1 MRDATFFMTPGPSCD
16 LGPRPHRRAA
26 ARGDGT
32 TLTHSKPLAQD
43 EVKRLR
49 EIAREL
55 RRDIVTMV
63 YTAGSG
69 HCGGSMSATEV
80 ISSLYFG
87 GVLRYDAKNPKWP
100 ERDRFVLSKG
110 HATPILYSTLSH
122 AGFFPHEDLLTFRK
136 IDSHLQGHGHM
147 RYTPGV
153 EMTTG
158 SLGQGFGA
166 AIGMALGMRLD
177 NSPGHVY
184 VMIGDGEADEGA
196 IWEGGMAAPH
206 YKVDNLTCILDRNGI
221 QMDGWTEQVMAHRD
235 LKAKWAAF
243 GWHVIEID
251 GHRFAEILPALRHRE
266 TGKPVMIIAKTVKG
280 KGVSFMENN
289 PAFHGKPPTKEQLE
303 KALVEIDAGSIGD

>member
-1 MRDATFFMTPGPSCD
+1 LWQKSG
-16 LGPRPHRRAA
+16 RPE
-26 ARGDGT
+26 DGT
-32 TLTHSKPLAQD
+32 TQSTSAPLDKSQIQ
-43 EVKRLR
+43 RLK
-49 EIAREL
+49 ELGREL

-69 HCGGSMSATEV
+69 HCGGSLSATE
-80 ISSLYFG
+80 IFTALYFG
-87 GVLRYDAKNPKWP
+87 GILRYDPKNPKW
-100 ERDRFVLSKG
+100 EGRDRFVLSKG
-110 HATPILYSTLSH
+110 HATPILYSALAH
-122 AGFFPHEDLLTFRK
+122 AGYFPHNDLMTFRK

-166 AIGMALGMRLD
+166 AIGMALGMRMD
-177 NSPGHVY
+177 NAPGHVF

-206 YKVDNLTCILDRNGI
+206 YKLDNLTCVLDRNGI
-221 QMDGWTEQVMAHRD
+221 QMDGFTEQVMAHRD
-235 LKAKWAAF
+235 LAAKWRAF
-243 GWHVIEID
+243 GWHVVEID
-251 GHRFAEILPALRHRE
+251 GHRYPEIFPALRVRE
-266 TGKPVMIIAKTVKG
+266 KDKPVMIIAKTIKG

-303 KALVEIDAGSIGD
+303 KALIEIAAGNIGD

>member
-1 MRDATFFMTPGPSCD
+1 MKSG
-16 LGPRPHRRAA
+16 RPE
-26 ARGDGT
+26 DGT
-32 TLTHSKPLAQD
+32 TQSTSAPLDKSQIQ
-43 EVKRLR
+43 RLK
-49 EIAREL
+49 ELGREL

-69 HCGGSMSATEV
+69 HCGGSMSATE
-80 ISSLYFG
+80 ILAALYFG
-87 GVLRYDAKNPKWP
+87 GILRYDPKNPKW
-100 ERDRFVLSKG
+100 EGRDRFVLSKG
-110 HATPILYSTLSH
+110 HATPILYSALAH
-122 AGFFPHEDLLTFRK
+122 AGYFPHNDLMTFRK

-177 NSPGHVY
+177 NAPGHVF

-206 YKVDNLTCILDRNGI
+206 YKLDNLTCVLDRNGI
-221 QMDGWTEQVMAHRD
+221 QMDGFTEQVMAHRD
-235 LKAKWAAF
+235 LAAKWRAF
-243 GWHVIEID
+243 GWHVVEID
-251 GHRFAEILPALRHRE
+251 GHRYPEIFPALRVRE
-266 TGKPVMIIAKTVKG
+266 KDKPVMIIAKTIKG

-303 KALVEIDAGSIGD
+303 KALIEIDAGNIGD

>member
-1 MRDATFFMTPGPSCD
+1 LQKSSGRSE
-16 LGPRPHRRAA
+16 
-26 ARGDGT
+26 DGT
-32 TLTHSKPLAQD
+32 TLSTSTPLD
-43 EVKRLR
+43 RTTITRLK
-49 EIAREL
+49 EMAREL

-63 YTAGSG
+63 HTAGSG

-80 ISSLYFG
+80 IATLYFG
-87 GVLRYDAKNPKWP
+87 GVLRYDAKNPKW
-100 ERDRFVLSKG
+100 EARDRFVLSKG
-110 HATPILYSTLSH
+110 HATPILYSTLAH
-122 AGFFPHEDLLTFRK
+122 AGYFPHDDLQTFRK

-166 AIGMALGMRLD
+166 AIGMALGLRLD
-177 NSPGHVY
+177 NNPAHVF

-196 IWEGGMAAPH
+196 IWEGAMAGAH
-206 YKVDNLTCILDRNGI
+206 YKLENLTCILDRNGI

-235 LKAKWAAF
+235 LAAKWRAF

-251 GHRFAEILPALRHRE
+251 GHRYPEIAPALRARE
-266 TGKPVMIIAKTVKG
+266 KDKPVMIIAKTVKG

-289 PAFHGKPPTKEQLE
+289 PAFHGKPPTTEQLE
-303 KALVEIDAGSIGD
+303 KALVEINAGNIGD

>member
-1 MRDATFFMTPGPSCD
+1 
-16 LGPRPHRRAA
+16 
-26 ARGDGT
+26 
-32 TLTHSKPLAQD
+32 
-43 EVKRLR
+43 
-49 EIAREL
+49 
-55 RRDIVTMV
+55 MV
-63 YTAGSG
+63 YAAGSG
-69 HCGGSMSATEV
+69 HCGGSLSATE
-80 ISSLYFG
+80 IIASLYFG
-87 GVLRYDAKNPKWP
+87 GVLRYDSKNPKWP

-166 AIGMALGMRLD
+166 AIGMALGLRLD
-177 NSPGHVY
+177 QLPGHVY

-196 IWEGGMAAPH
+196 IWEGSMAAAH
-206 YKVDNLTCILDRNGI
+206 YKLDNLTCILDRNGI

-235 LKAKWAAF
+235 LRAKWAAF
-243 GWHVIEID
+243 GWHVIEVE
-251 GHRFAEILPALRHRE
+251 GHRYADIIPALQHRE
-266 TGKPVMIIAKTVKG
+266 PGKPVIIIAKTVKG

-303 KALVEIDAGSIGD
+303 QALIEIDAGNVGD

>member
-1 MRDATFFMTPGPSCD
+1 MKSG
-16 LGPRPHRRAA
+16 RPE
-26 ARGDGT
+26 DGT
-32 TLTHSKPLAQD
+32 TQSTSAPLDKSQIQ
-43 EVKRLR
+43 RLK
-49 EIAREL
+49 ELGREL

-69 HCGGSMSATEV
+69 HCGGSMSATE
-80 ISSLYFG
+80 ILAALYFG
-87 GVLRYDAKNPKWP
+87 GILRHDPKNPKW
-100 ERDRFVLSKG
+100 EGRDRFVLSKG
-110 HATPILYSTLSH
+110 HATPILYSTLAH
-122 AGFFPHEDLLTFRK
+122 AGYFPHNDLMTFRK

-166 AIGMALGMRLD
+166 AIGMALGMRMD
-177 NSPGHVY
+177 NAPGHVF

-206 YKVDNLTCILDRNGI
+206 YKLDNLTCVLDRNGI
-221 QMDGWTEQVMAHRD
+221 QMDGFTEQVMAHRD
-235 LKAKWAAF
+235 LAAKWRAF
-243 GWHVIEID
+243 GWHVVEID
-251 GHRFAEILPALRHRE
+251 GHRYPEIFPALRVRE
-266 TGKPVMIIAKTVKG
+266 KDKPVMIIAKTIKG

-303 KALVEIDAGSIGD
+303 KALIEIDAGNIGD

>member
-1 MRDATFFMTPGPSCD
+1 M
-16 LGPRPHRRAA
+16 
-26 ARGDGT
+26 
-32 TLTHSKPLAQD
+32 
-43 EVKRLR
+43 
-49 EIAREL
+49 AREL

-80 ISSLYFG
+80 IATLYFG
-87 GVLRYDAKNPKWP
+87 GVLRYDAKNPKW
-100 ERDRFVLSKG
+100 EARDRFVLSKG
-110 HATPILYSTLSH
+110 HATPILYSTLAH
-122 AGFFPHEDLLTFRK
+122 AGYFPHEDLQTFRK

-166 AIGMALGMRLD
+166 AIGMALGLRYD
-177 NSPGHVY
+177 NNPAHVF

-196 IWEGGMAAPH
+196 IWEGAMAAAH
-206 YKVDNLTCILDRNGI
+206 YKLENLTCILDRNGI

-235 LKAKWAAF
+235 LAAKFRAF

-251 GHRFAEILPALRHRE
+251 GHRYPEIVPALRVRE
-266 TGKPVMIIAKTVKG
+266 KDKPVMIIAKTVKG

-289 PAFHGKPPTKEQLE
+289 PAFHGKPPTTEQLE
-303 KALVEIDAGSIGD
+303 KALVEINAGNIGD